1 LNNTGIGLCREALT
15 FDEQSTRQEMQMR
28 RTLAFAALAIMAVA
42 GNAFAG
48 EEARMTGKITDAAT
62 NKPIPNAVIIIDAIS
77 GHTVHK
83 EFKSDKDGVYRFLI
97 LDGTLSYKFT
107 YKADGYGAAEYTFKP
122 KLGEVTTKDVALSA
136 GSASGP
142 VAAAGPAVVAKPD
155 PGVTAYNEGAALAND
170 GKLPEAI
177 AKMEEAVAA
186 KPDLTAGYEALAKL
200 YLRTKNYDK
209 AIDRANKALEIDTD
223 NQDMFSIL
231 ADSYTAK
238 GDKTKAAEYRKKL
251 PADATALFNEAAR
264 LINTGKDGEAVPL
277 LKSAIV
283 ANDKFAQA
291 YYELGMIYVRTQKNA
306 DAKTNLQKYL
316 ELEPNGKDAATA
328 KEMLNYVK

>member
-1 LNNTGIGLCREALT
+1 
-15 FDEQSTRQEMQMR
+15 MQMR
-28 RTLAFAALAIMAVA
+28 RTLALGLLAIMAVA
-42 GNAFAG
+42 GNAFAIG
-48 EEARMTGKITDAAT
+48 EARMQGKITDAAT
-62 NKPIPNAVIIIDAIS
+62 HKPIPNAVVIIDAVT
-77 GHTVHK
+77 GHKVHNEYK
-83 EFKSDKDGVYRFLI
+83 ADKDGVYRFLI
-97 LDGTLSYKFT
+97 LDGTLQYKFT
-107 YKADGYGAAEYTFKP
+107 FKADGYAPVEYTFKP
-122 KLGEVTTKDVALSA
+122 SLGDLNTKDVTLAPGSA
-136 GSASGP
+136 GGGG
-142 VAAAGPAVVAKPD
+142 VAGAAPATAAKANPAVL
-155 PGVTAYNEGAALAND
+155 AYNEGAGLAND

-223 NQDMFSIL
+223 NQDMFSVL

-251 PADATALFNEAAR
+251 PADASSMFNEAAR
-264 LINTGKDGEAVPL
+264 LINSGKDGEAEPL
-277 LKSAIV
+277 LKSAIA

-291 YYELGMIYVRTQKNA
+291 YYELGMLYVRSQKNA
-306 DAKTNLQKYL
+306 DAKTNLRKYL
-316 ELEPNGKDAATA
+316 ELEPAGKDAATA